1 MRNFILISMLLTTMC
16 LSTNNFA
23 ATKPLKTA
31 VFAGGCFWCMQSD
44 FDKVPGVVKTVVG
57 YTGGSVSDP
66 TYEQV
71 SQGGTGHFEAIQV
84 TYDPNKTNYK
94 KLLQDFW
101 HNVDPTDARG
111 QFCDKGDQYR
121 SAIFYAD
128 TNQKKLATSSKQQL
142 VQSGRFNNIATL
154 ILPQSTFY
162 PAETYHQ
169 DYYQKNPVRYKFYRY
184 TCGRDKRLAQVWG
197 TNKAN

>member
-1 MRNFILISMLLTTMC
+1 
-16 LSTNNFA
+16 
-23 ATKPLKTA
+23 
-31 VFAGGCFWCMQSD
+31 MQSD

-101 HNVDPTDARG
+101 HNVD
-111 QFCDKGDQYR
+111 QYR
-121 SAIFYAD
+121 SAIFYANA
-128 TNQKKLATSSKQQL
+128 NQKKLATSSKQQL
-142 VQSGRFNNIATL
+142 VQSAGFNNIATL

-197 TNKAN
+197 ANKEN